1 MAYNNARGY
10 TRRNAKTD
18 ANQKEIVD
26 ALTAL
31 GVDVYQI
38 DKPVD
43 LLCGVNGIT
52 FLLEVKNRDGKNRV
66 TKAQA
71 EFIETWRGR
80 PVAIVHDVDEAITAV
95 GLSAGASGLSIA
107 RVAR

>member
-18 ANQKEIVD
+18 ANQKEIID
-26 ALTAL
+26 ALTAH
-31 GVDVYQI
+31 GVSVVQI

-43 LLCGVNGIT
+43 LLCGVNGLT
-52 FLLEVKNRDGKNRV
+52 FLLEVKNRDGKNRI

-80 PVAIVHDVDEAITAV
+80 PVAIVHDVDEALVAL
-95 GLSAGASGLSIA
+95 GLSVRASGLSIT